1 MTYDIALRFQQALDP
16 SGLDSIAACLHAI
29 QAAAKDCRNAG
40 KPFECDPAVALLCR
54 HLGDVAVAKA
64 PDRTALRALCAEA
77 IADLGRKPVLA
88 TLALRGVG
96 HDDAAKRLFHSEAR
110 KALRRLA
117 DALSLESDSYDLRV
131 CAGGPAVSGEV
142 VLHGEQLYVQ
152 VSLSGYGPGDILY
165 RRVRDR
171 RDYCGLR
178 NHSATMRE
186 LLDPV
191 AFAAKIAADLGIDV
205 RPDVEPRLVA

>member
-1 MTYDIALRFQQALDP
+1 M
-16 SGLDSIAACLHAI
+16 
-29 QAAAKDCRNAG
+29 
-40 KPFECDPAVALLCR
+40 LCR
-54 HLGDVAVAKA
+54 HLGDVAVANA
-64 PDRTALRALCAEA
+64 PDRSALRTLCAEA
-77 IADLGRKPVLA
+77 IADLARRPVLA

-96 HDDAAKRLFHSEAR
+96 HDDAAKRLFHNEAR

-117 DALSLESDSYDLRV
+117 NALGLEPGRYDLRV

-142 VLHGEQLYVQ
+142 ILHGEQLYVQ
-152 VSLSGYGPGDILY
+152 VSLSGYGPNQLLY

-178 NHSATMRE
+178 NHWATIRD

-205 RPDVEPRLVA
+205 RPEVEPRLVA